1 MHKATITA
9 VVIKIVFSISALL
22 VLDTRTNNGALKSA
36 KVGTPSVEVVKLNDS
51 GDVKRGYIESIPS
64 PTSSPA
70 ESVTP
75 TPTKTPT
82 ITQRATNR
90 ETKTVAQTSP
100 TIVAETKHAINMT
113 DYAYQP
119 MKLTIKKGDSVTWVN
134 RDLASHTVTSESG
147 IELASEYLKTGES
160 YAHTFRTSGTFSYYC
175 QPHPYMKGTVVVE

>member
-1 MHKATITA
+1 MHKTTITA
-9 VVIKIVFSISALL
+9 VVIMIVFSISALL
-22 VLDTRTNNGALKSA
+22 VLDTRTNNGALKSD

-51 GDVKRGYIESIPS
+51 GDVKRGYIESVPS

-75 TPTKTPT
+75 TQTPAK
-82 ITQRATNR
+82 TQRATNS
-90 ETKTVAQTSP
+90 ETKIVAQTSP
-100 TIVAETKHAINMT
+100 TIVAETKHTINMT

-160 YAHTFRTSGTFSYYC
+160 YAHTFGTSGTFSYYC
-175 QPHPYMKGTVVVE
+175 QPHPYMKGTVGVE